1 MCLRVLAVLFLPS
14 SRLRELFDSRAETL
28 LGAAQRV
35 FTMGARG
42 VPPFP
47 SPVPEG
53 FHTPDQTVSI
63 RGHEP
68 TSTPQPLTCGP
79 TTSLLALLDYQSVL
93 SVSLSG
99 LYLKILLAATIS

>member
-14 SRLRELFDSRAETL
+14 SRLRELFDSHAETL

-35 FTMGARG
+35 FTMAARG

-53 FHTPDQTVSI
+53 FHAPDQTLSI
-63 RGHEP
+63 RGHE
-68 TSTPQPLTCGP
+68 S
-79 TTSLLALLDYQSVL
+79 AAERVAMKKL
-93 SVSLSG
+93 SE
-99 LYLKILLAATIS
+99 

>member
-14 SRLRELFDSRAETL
+14 SRLRELFDSHAETL

-53 FHTPDQTVSI
+53 FHPPDQKISI
-63 RGHEP
+63 RGHE
-68 TSTPQPLTCGP
+68 SAAERVAMDLG
-79 TTSLLALLDYQSVL
+79 
-93 SVSLSG
+93 
-99 LYLKILLAATIS
+99 ILFANVHQ

>member
-63 RGHEP
+63 RGHE
-68 TSTPQPLTCGP
+68 S
-79 TTSLLALLDYQSVL
+79 
-93 SVSLSG
+93 
-99 LYLKILLAATIS
+99 AAERVAMSIEVRRPSSDQ

>member
-14 SRLRELFDSRAETL
+14 SRLRELCYSRAETL

-47 SPVPEG
+47 SPVPEEL
-53 FHTPDQTVSI
+53 HTPDQEVSI
-63 RGHEP
+63 RGHE
-68 TSTPQPLTCGP
+68 S
-79 TTSLLALLDYQSVL
+79 AAERVAMDDLDEFQRL
-93 SVSLSG
+93 
-99 LYLKILLAATIS
+99 LYLNLHLNFY

>member
-1 MCLRVLAVLFLPS
+1 VCLRVLAVLFLPS

-53 FHTPDQTVSI
+53 FHPPDQKISI
-63 RGHEP
+63 RGHESAAR
-68 TSTPQPLTCGP
+68 TGRHSFQSGQCTGADSTLNKGATGLPLRASAVAGH
-79 TTSLLALLDYQSVL
+79 
-93 SVSLSG
+93 
-99 LYLKILLAATIS
+99 